1 MKSYYRVILGAKSAY
16 VQSCLDE
23 GYVGVDYGINED
35 LKGKLPDEWR
45 EFNHKYI
52 PVYLANHPGKTKI
65 AAGLA
70 CGMLWTFAKEMPKGC
85 MLLCPDGT
93 GQYRLAEITGDYYHA
108 PSQEPQHRRSV
119 KWLNHSIEKSKLSEN
134 LQKSLAATGAVI
146 RISKPEFI
154 QEIEQYLDYSS
165 QPTVV
170 ATDSSI
176 EDPIGFAM
184 EKHLEDFLVQNWAST
199 DLGKN
204 FDIFEEDG
212 ELVGQQY
219 PSDTGPIDVLA
230 ISKDRKKL
238 LVVELKKGKASDAVV
253 GQTLRYMGYVQEE
266 LAEKDQEVEGVIIAL
281 EDDVRIRRAL
291 AMAPKISFF
300 KYQVS
305 FKLVK

>member
-1 MKSYYRVILGAKSAY
+1 
-16 VQSCLDE
+16 
-23 GYVGVDYGINED
+23 
-35 LKGKLPDEWR
+35 
-45 EFNHKYI
+45 
-52 PVYLANHPGKTKI
+52 
-65 AAGLA
+65 
-70 CGMLWTFAKEMPKGC
+70 
-85 MLLCPDGT
+85 
-93 GQYRLAEITGDYYHA
+93 
-108 PSQEPQHRRSV
+108 
-119 KWLNHSIEKSKLSEN
+119 
-134 LQKSLAATGAVI
+134 
-146 RISKPEFI
+146 
-154 QEIEQYLDYSS
+154 
-165 QPTVV
+165 
-170 ATDSSI
+170 
-176 EDPIGFAM
+176 M

-219 PSDTGPIDVLA
+219 PSDTGPIDALA

-266 LAEKDQEVEGVIIAL
+266 LAEKDQEVEGVVIAL